1 MIRSLH
7 LLQKP
12 RDIPLQEP
20 HRFPEPGVNGL
31 KVDFCGLQALMA
43 QKLGDHRQGH
53 LLLIVQIAR
62 HEVTDAV
69 IGVVGHPGPLA
80 DVPDQCETVLVAGSG

>member
-1 MIRSLH
+1 MDSD
-7 LLQKP
+7 LLTQKP
-12 RDIPLQEP
+12 HDIPLQEP
-20 HRFPEPGVNGL
+20 HRLPEARVNGL
-31 KVDFCGLQALMA
+31 KGDFRGLQALMA
-43 QKLGDHRQGH
+43 QKPGDHRQGH

-80 DVPDQCETVLVAGSG
+80 DVPD